1 MTSIIVKDRE
11 TSSPER
17 LSKDSRSS
25 MVRSA
30 ASLIRTRGA
39 TATSFSEVLADSG
52 APRGS
57 IYHHFP
63 QGKEQLAEEAI
74 RWTSDRVLAYQTA
87 CRATTPEGVLDCFI
101 SVWRHTVVASG
112 GTAGCVVAGVAVDT
126 MPDAESLMAV
136 VRGAFQSWVDLLAE
150 QLKTSGL
157 TAARARAVA
166 LTALAAMEGALI
178 LCRAE
183 RSVAPL
189 EAVAAE
195 LQRLLPQR
203 SSTGT
208 RLARA
213 ATARSRSHRRRPER
227 R

>member
-1 MTSIIVKDRE
+1 M
-11 TSSPER
+11 
-17 LSKDSRSS
+17 SKDSRTK

-63 QGKEQLAEEAI
+63 QGKDQLAADAI
-74 RWTSDRVLAYQTA
+74 QWTSERVLAHQGKCPA
-87 CRATTPEGVLDCFI
+87 RTPSGVLDCFI
-101 SVWRHTVVASG
+101 DMWRQTVVASG

-126 MPDAESLMAV
+126 LPDAEALMAV
-136 VRGAFQSWVDLLAE
+136 VRVTFESWVDLLTR
-150 QLKTSGL
+150 QLHDVGL
-157 TAARARAVA
+157 PPARARSVA
-166 LTALAAMEGALI
+166 LATLAGMEGALI

-195 LQRLLPQR
+195 LKRLV
-203 SSTGT
+203 
-208 RLARA
+208 AN
-213 ATARSRSHRRRPER
+213 RR
-227 R
+227 